1 MSNTS
6 DLEIVRDTLQ
16 GLREEAGEYTRITE
30 RLGVTVEAHGER
42 LDKIEGALN
51 GEGAGKPGLETRV
64 TLLERADDE
73 RKRADRKAAKA
84 AQATPIAQPAA
95 GAESA
100 LERVETARA
109 VAAKTRWEAITKWAA
124 IAGGVV
130 AGAKAIIEYFTK

>member
-42 LDKIEGALN
+42 LDKVEAALN
-51 GEGAGKPGLETRV
+51 GEGVGKPGLETRV
-64 TLLERADDE
+64 TLLERADAARE
-73 RKRADRKAAKA
+73 KADRKAAKA
-84 AQATPIAQPAA
+84 AQGTPAA
-95 GAESA
+95 GVSA

-109 VAAKTRWEAITKWAA
+109 VASKTRWESIGKWAA
-124 IAGGVV
+124 IV
-130 AGAKAIIEYFTK
+130 ALAAKAIYDAFK

>member
-1 MSNTS
+1 MSQ
-6 DLEIVRDTLQ
+6 DLEVVRDA
-16 GLREEAGEYTRITE
+16 LRGINEELDEYTRNTE
-30 RLGVTVEAHGER
+30 RLGVRVDSHEKQIAR
-42 LDKIEGALN
+42 IENVLN
-51 GEGAGKPGLETRV
+51 GEGDEDGLKARV
-64 TLLERADDE
+64 SVLERADDE

>member
-42 LDKIEGALN
+42 LDKVEAALN
-51 GEGAGKPGLETRV
+51 GEGVGKPGLETRV
-64 TLLERADDE
+64 TLLERADAARE
-73 RKRADRKAAKA
+73 KADRKAAKA
-84 AQATPIAQPAA
+84 AQGTPAA
-95 GAESA
+95 GVSA

-109 VAAKTRWEAITKWAA
+109 EVAKKRWEAITKWAA
-124 IAGGVV
+124 IAGALGT
-130 AGAKAIIEYFTK
+130 GAKAVYDAFFK